1 MIDQQPLVRVAVVND
16 YELVVA
22 GLEQL
27 LSKHQDRL
35 AVCAGILVG
44 EPVNTPVDVAL
55 FDLYGRSGVSAPAL
69 RTLVDDP
76 NIARVAVFALDLN
89 PDLIAD
95 GRAAG
100 AAGFISKALPGD
112 QIADAL
118 VRIGRGEEVVAGT
131 PSPKAAHSDLAWPG
145 KSVGLT
151 ERESQVVTLLAEGL
165 TNREIAAA
173 LYLSAETVKS
183 YVAQIFSKLEV
194 RNRVEASSFV
204 HKSPEFRH

>member
-1 MIDQQPLVRVAVVND
+1 MMEQPQVRVAVVND

-27 LSKHQDRL
+27 LSKHSDRITV
-35 AVCAGILVG
+35 AAGILIG
-44 EPVNTPVDVAL
+44 EPLPSPIDVAL
-55 FDLYGRSGVSAPAL
+55 FDLYGRSGVAAPAL
-69 RTLVDDP
+69 RTLVNDP
-76 NIARVAVFALDLN
+76 NVARVAVFALDLN
-89 PDLIAD
+89 PPLIAD

-100 AAGFISKALPGD
+100 ASGFISKALPGD

-118 VRIGRGEEVVAGT
+118 VRIGRGEEVIAGT
-131 PSPKAAHSDLAWPG
+131 PSPKAAHSDLEWPG

-151 ERESQVVTLLAEGL
+151 ERESQVLTLLAEGL

-204 HKSPEFRH
+204 HKSPEFSH